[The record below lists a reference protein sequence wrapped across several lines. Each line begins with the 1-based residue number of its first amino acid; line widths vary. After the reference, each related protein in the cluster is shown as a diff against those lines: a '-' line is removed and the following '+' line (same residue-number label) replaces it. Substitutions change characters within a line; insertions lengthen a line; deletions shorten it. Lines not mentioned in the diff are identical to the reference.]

1 MMIGEIQQGF
11 SREPI
16 MQLGIGVVIEITG
29 ASRRQ
34 LTYWHET
41 GLLKPS
47 AKATGHRRYT
57 FPDIVAAKTVVA
69 LRRQGCALQK
79 MRKAVLY
86 LRKHYPK
93 DASAEVLSSLMLLT
107 DGKTVYMQSD
117 TSAIM
122 EVVSKQTVLW
132 VVNVGKL
139 IQEAKRDAD
148 ALPLT
153 WTESVT
159 VRHRPYRLRVSRDVD
174 EGGYAVQC
182 VELPGA
188 IEQGETVEET
198 IANGKAAIA
207 SVLDFVAK
215 RMGRRLSGKVRKRA

>member
-1 MMIGEIQQGF
+1 
-11 SREPI
+11 
-16 MQLGIGVVIEITG
+16 MQLGIGAVSKITG

-57 FPDIVAAKTVVA
+57 FPDIVAAKTIVA
-69 LRRQGCALQK
+69 LRLQGCALQK
-79 MRKAVLY
+79 IRKAVLY
-86 LRKHYPK
+86 LRRHYPK
-93 DASAEVLSSLMLLT
+93 DASADVLSSLTLLT
-107 DGKTVYMQSD
+107 DGKTVYMWSD
-117 TSAIM
+117 KSAIM

-139 IQEAKRDAD
+139 IQEAKHDVD
-148 ALPLT
+148 VLPLT
-153 WTESVT
+153 WTKSVT
-159 VRHRPYRLRVSRDVD
+159 VRGRTYRLRVSRDVD

-207 SVLDFVAK
+207 SVLDFMAK
-215 RMGRRLSGKVRKRA
+215 RAVRRPSGRARKYA

>member
-1 MMIGEIQQGF
+1 
-11 SREPI
+11 
-16 MQLGIGVVIEITG
+16 MQLGIGAVSEITG

-57 FPDIVAAKTVVA
+57 FPDIVVAKTVVA

-79 MRKAVLY
+79 IRKAVLY
-86 LRKHYPK
+86 LRRHYPK
-93 DASAEVLSSLMLLT
+93 DASADVLSSLTLLT
-107 DGKTVYMQSD
+107 DGTTVYMQTD
-117 TSAIM
+117 MKAIM

-153 WTESVT
+153 WIESIT
-159 VRHRPYRLRVSRDVD
+159 VRRRPYRLRVSRDVD

-182 VELPGA
+182 IELPGA

-207 SVLDFVAK
+207 SVLDFMAK
-215 RMGRRLSGKVRKRA
+215 RAGRRPLGKVRKRA